1 MTAAT
6 TLDAPSDMLRGV
18 QLRGAAPA
26 PASVSRWT

>member
-18 QLRGAAPA
+18 RLCGAVPA
-26 PASVSRWT
+26 PPSVSRWT